1 MNCVPCQIAHL
12 SPHELTAKSGSFIL
26 LFLWVTYRE
35 LCCFIV
41 NAACSVFKS
50 TLLCGQLQV

>member
-12 SPHELTAKSGSFIL
+12 SSQEFTAKSGSFIL
-26 LFLWVTYRE
+26 LFLWVTYQE
-35 LCCFIV
+35 LCYFIV
-41 NAACSVFKS
+41 NAACSAFKS